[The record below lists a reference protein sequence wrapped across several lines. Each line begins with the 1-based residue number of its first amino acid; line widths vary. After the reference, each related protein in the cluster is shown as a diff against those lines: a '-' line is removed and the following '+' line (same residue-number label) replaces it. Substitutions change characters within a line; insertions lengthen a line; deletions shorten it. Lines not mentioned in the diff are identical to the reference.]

1 MASSHPPSCYD
12 DAAGDDNDVDLS
24 QEEGPKAPARPA
36 YQKEAC
42 TFIIVVHASILL
54 LVQLPIRLFVRRV
67 PLSLSISLS
76 LILSSSL
83 HLSILLTI

>member
-1 MASSHPPSCYD
+1 MASSHQPSCYD
-12 DAAGDDNDVDLS
+12 DAAGDDDDVDFS

-36 YQKEAC
+36 NHKEAC
-42 TFIIVVHASILL
+42 NFTIVVHASILL

-67 PLSLSISLS
+67 PLSLSLSLS
-76 LILSSSL
+76 LSSSL

>member
-12 DAAGDDNDVDLS
+12 DAAGDGNDVDFS

-36 YQKEAC
+36 NQKEAC

-54 LVQLPIRLFVRRV
+54 LVQLPIRRL
-67 PLSLSISLS
+67 P
-76 LILSSSL
+76 
-83 HLSILLTI
+83 HLTIQQPTLAHRTPQ